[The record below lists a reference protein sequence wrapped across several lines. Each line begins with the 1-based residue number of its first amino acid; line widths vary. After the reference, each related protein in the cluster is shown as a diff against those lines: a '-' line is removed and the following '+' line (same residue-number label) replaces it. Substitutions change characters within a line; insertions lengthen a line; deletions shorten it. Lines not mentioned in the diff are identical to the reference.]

1 MKDIRK
7 VIGLLLCM
15 TICCYMTGEEKKNL
29 NIVFIGNSI
38 TQGALLENP
47 RHEAPPVKAALYLR
61 RQPSVGTVRYSNQG
75 VSGSTTF
82 DFLPQTDLLFPK
94 VVRVADQFKD
104 ETWATLI
111 FSIML
116 GTNDSAI
123 TGPNGAPASPAKY
136 YENMKTI
143 IDKLLALYPECKIV
157 LHRPVWYS
165 PNTYNGA
172 KYLEEGLNRL
182 QSYYPELQALVLDY
196 SKHFPGQV
204 FMGDTDG
211 FDYFKTHYKNE
222 LFPEKGNAGTF
233 YLHPN
238 RKGASALGERY
249 LGQLT
254 INKNVSTNCQLSIIN
269 CPLFLSF
276 AQSVVKDTNMAFAI
290 VLQLFYDFFSCRFF
304 FNLLANEPKEEV
316 S

>member
-38 TQGALLENP
+38 TQGVLLENP

-211 FDYFKTHYKNE
+211 FDGGK
-222 LFPEKGNAGTF
+222 
-233 YLHPN
+233 
-238 RKGASALGERY
+238 RY

-290 VLQLFYDFFSCRFF
+290 ILQLFYDFFSCRFF

>member
-1 MKDIRK
+1 MRLPCEGRF
-7 VIGLLLCM
+7 V
-15 TICCYMTGEEKKNL
+15 
-29 NIVFIGNSI
+29 SA
-38 TQGALLENP
+38 Q
-47 RHEAPPVKAALYLR
+47 AAVCRNCPLF
-61 RQPSVGTVRYSNQG
+61 QPG

-104 ETWATLI
+104 ETWATLV

-222 LFPEKGNAGTF
+222 LFPEK
-233 YLHPN
+233 
-238 RKGASALGERY
+238 EM
-249 LGQLT
+249 QE
-254 INKNVSTNCQLSIIN
+254 LSIYILTGKGLLLWES
-269 CPLFLSF
+269 CGES
-276 AQSVVKDTNMAFAI
+276 DTCGN
-290 VLQLFYDFFSCRFF
+290 
-304 FNLLANEPKEEV
+304 
-316 S
+316 

>member
-222 LFPEKGNAGTF
+222 LFPEKGNAQELSIYILTG
-233 YLHPN
+233 
-238 RKGASALGERY
+238 KGLLLWESCGGKRY

-254 INKNVSTNCQLSIIN
+254 IDN
-269 CPLFLSF
+269 
-276 AQSVVKDTNMAFAI
+276 
-290 VLQLFYDFFSCRFF
+290 
-304 FNLLANEPKEEV
+304 
-316 S
+316 

>member
-47 RHEAPPVKAALYLR
+47 RHEAPPVKAALYL
-61 RQPSVGTVRYSNQG
+61 
-75 VSGSTTF
+75 
-82 DFLPQTDLLFPK
+82 
-94 VVRVADQFKD
+94 
-104 ETWATLI
+104 
-111 FSIML
+111 L

-238 RKGASALGERY
+238 RKGASALGE
-249 LGQLT
+249 LWG
-254 INKNVSTNCQLSIIN
+254 K
-269 CPLFLSF
+269 
-276 AQSVVKDTNMAFAI
+276 AI
-290 VLQLFYDFFSCRFF
+290 LVAID
-304 FNLLANEPKEEV
+304 N
-316 S
+316 